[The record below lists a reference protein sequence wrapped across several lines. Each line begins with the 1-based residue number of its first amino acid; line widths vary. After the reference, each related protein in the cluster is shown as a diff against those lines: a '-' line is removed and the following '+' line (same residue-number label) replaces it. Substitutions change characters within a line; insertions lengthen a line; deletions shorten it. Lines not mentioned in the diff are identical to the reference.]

1 MLVPACSDLLAMI
14 FSVVSRASP
23 SYEKNLF
30 FYVGGLACETIDLVW
45 VTVIDG
51 LEGHV

>member
-14 FSVVSRASP
+14 FSVKSIFS
-23 SYEKNLF
+23 